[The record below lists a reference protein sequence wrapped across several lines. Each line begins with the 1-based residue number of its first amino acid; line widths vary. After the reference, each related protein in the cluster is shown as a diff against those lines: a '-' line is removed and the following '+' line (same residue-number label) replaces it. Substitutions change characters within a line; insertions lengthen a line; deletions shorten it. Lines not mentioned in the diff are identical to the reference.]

1 MIYSKVTD
9 LIGSTPLFDLGTHGE
24 NSNIFAKLEMFNPG
38 SSVKDRAAYAIIKS
52 AIEQGALKE
61 GGTIFEGTS
70 GNTGIALAMV
80 GTSLGF
86 KVVIVM
92 PESMTIERRKLIT
105 ALGAELVL
113 TPASEGMKGAVNKT
127 EELAKDTP
135 NSIIASQFSNAA
147 NPTAHY
153 ENTAKE
159 IEKDMAELGGADIF
173 VSAFGTGGTLTGV
186 ARYLK
191 EHNPNIKII
200 GIEPSASPLVTE
212 GKAGPHK
219 IQGIGANFIPENLN
233 MDLVDEVITVT
244 NEEAFEQARF
254 LAKEYGLFV
263 GVSSGAAFAGSLEVA
278 KRFADK
284 KIVTVFPDTG
294 QRYLSVEGL
303 FDGQ

>member
-1 MIYSKVTD
+1 MIYKNITE
-9 LIGSTPLFDLGTHGE
+9 LIGSTPLFDLGVHGE
-24 NSNIFAKLEMFNPG
+24 NSNIYAKLEMFNPG
-38 SSVKDRAAYAIIKS
+38 SSVKDRAAYAIIKT

-80 GTSLGF
+80 GTSLGY

-92 PESMTIERRKLIT
+92 PESMSIERRKLIT

-113 TPASEGMKGAVNKT
+113 TPASEGMRGAVEKT
-127 EELAKDTP
+127 QELAKQTP
-135 NSIIASQFSNAA
+135 NSIIASQFSNKA
-147 NPTAHY
+147 NPTTHY

-159 IEKDMAELGGADIF
+159 IEKDMQEIGGVDIF

-191 EHNPNIKII
+191 EQNPNIRII
-200 GIEPSASPLVTE
+200 GIEPEASPLLTE

-219 IQGIGANFIPENLN
+219 IQGIGANFIPENLERE
-233 MDLVDEVITVT
+233 LVDEIITVDNDT
-244 NEEAFEQARF
+244 AFEKTRY
-254 LAKEYGLFV
+254 LAAEYGLFV
-263 GVSSGAAFAGSLEVA
+263 GVSSGAAFAGSQQIA
-278 KRFADK
+278 QKYPNK

-294 QRYLSVEGL
+294 QRYLSVENL
-303 FDGQ
+303 FN